1 MSDEASEQT
10 EQQPAEADVKESKD
24 FEPITSQEDF
34 EKRLGTRLQ
43 RERAKFADYDDVKA
57 KAGKFDQLEQQKKTE
72 LERVAEERD
81 SHKTR
86 AQEAELARDRLEIA
100 LEKGLTKTQAKRLVG
115 STREELEA
123 DADELLAD
131 LAPSKPKAPRPNPA
145 QSGGEA
151 TPHGDWL
158 RAKFATS

>member
-1 MSDEASEQT
+1 MSDEAPEQT
-10 EQQPAEADVKESKD
+10 EQQPAEVDAKESKD

-57 KAGKFDQLEQQKKTE
+57 KASKFDELEQQKKAE
-72 LERVAEERD
+72 LERIAEERD
-81 SHKTR
+81 SNKSR

-131 LAPSKPKAPRPNPA
+131 LAPKARSPRPNPA
-145 QSGGEA
+145 QSGGNA
-151 TPHGDWL
+151 TPQGDWL
-158 RAKFATS
+158 RAKFADS